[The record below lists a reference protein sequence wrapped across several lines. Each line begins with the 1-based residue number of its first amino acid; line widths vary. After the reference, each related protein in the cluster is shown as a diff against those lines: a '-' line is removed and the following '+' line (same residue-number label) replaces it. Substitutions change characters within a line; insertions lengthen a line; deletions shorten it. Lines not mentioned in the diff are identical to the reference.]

1 MDAPAALCFLVAMF
15 HSCNLRDIETVTPCI
30 CTGMGGAI
38 LVMLTVI
45 DSMDGKAVAR
55 ASMTRPATC
64 SSSDDGVCMVRRM
77 TSITSV

>member
-1 MDAPAALCFLVAMF
+1 MDAPAALCLLVAMF

-45 DSMDGKAVAR
+45 DSIFWGFL
-55 ASMTRPATC
+55 
-64 SSSDDGVCMVRRM
+64 CMYG
-77 TSITSV
+77 